1 LTPLIFE
8 RGQLRLLSEVFEME
22 YTKQIQVQKAEEP
35 ATEKQIRFLE
45 MIARNVGLRINTN
58 NMTKDKARKVIDQ
71 LKLLDKSMNSGS
83 TTRELEQKK
92 REREI
97 KLGMAKKLVYQR
109 WVAECRIIY
118 EKTEDNFIKEVIYI
132 NNVLTKIDR
141 EISSKQAA

>member
-1 LTPLIFE
+1 
-8 RGQLRLLSEVFEME
+8 ME
-22 YTKQIQVQKAEEP
+22 FMYAKAIQQQEKKQEP

-45 MIARNVGLRINTN
+45 RIARNVGLRINTTN
-58 NMTKDKARKVIDQ
+58 ITKDKARKVIDQ
-71 LKLLDKSMNSGS
+71 LKLLDRKMDGVS

-92 REREI
+92 REHDI

-132 NNVLTKIDR
+132 NNVFNKIDR

>member
-1 LTPLIFE
+1 
-8 RGQLRLLSEVFEME
+8 ME
-22 YTKQIQVQKAEEP
+22 FMYAKAIQKQEKKQEP

-58 NMTKDKARKVIDQ
+58 NITKDKARKVIDQ

-92 REREI
+92 REHDI
-97 KLGMAKKLVYQR
+97 KLGMAKKLVFQK
-109 WVAECRIIY
+109 WTTECRNIH

-132 NNVLTKIDR
+132 NNVLNRIDR
-141 EISSKQAA
+141 EISSKHAA

>member
-1 LTPLIFE
+1 
-8 RGQLRLLSEVFEME
+8 ME
-22 YTKQIQVQKAEEP
+22 FMYAKAIQKQEKKQEP

-58 NMTKDKARKVIDQ
+58 NITKDKARKVIDQ

-92 REREI
+92 REHDI

-109 WVAECRIIY
+109 WVAECRIIH

-132 NNVLTKIDR
+132 NNVLNKIDR
-141 EISSKQAA
+141 DVSSKQAA

>member
-1 LTPLIFE
+1 
-8 RGQLRLLSEVFEME
+8 ME
-22 YTKQIQVQKAEEP
+22 FMYAKAIQKQEKKQEP

-58 NMTKDKARKVIDQ
+58 NITKDKARKVIDQ

-92 REREI
+92 REHDI

-109 WVAECRIIY
+109 WVAECRIIH

-132 NNVLTKIDR
+132 NNVLNRIDR
-141 EISSKQAA
+141 EISSKHAA